1 MAKLFL
7 KELKLQL
14 DLVNEHLSEIRERG
28 KTDAMGTTIR
38 PKDREEYQRLM
49 ARRRDLRR
57 RIIDF
62 EA

>member
-1 MAKLFL
+1 MARIFL
-7 KELKLQL
+7 KELRWQL
-14 DLVNEHLSEIRERG
+14 EAVTEAIAEIKERG

>member
-14 DLVNEHLSEIRERG
+14 DLVQEHIAEIKDRG
-28 KTDAMGTTIR
+28 KTDAFGTTIR
-38 PKDREEYQRLM
+38 KKDIEEYRKLC

-57 RIIDF
+57 QIINF
-62 EA
+62 EP